1 MAEEKIK
8 ELLEL
13 ELFNDEQIEEL
24 ASMDPD
30 DHEFLNE
37 TLGDFLEQVDTGL
50 AEMKGFRYARIIVV
64 GSRFNAC
71 QMNFLEAREYRN
83 PVS

>member
-1 MAEEKIK
+1 MAEEKIE
-8 ELLEL
+8 ELLEF
-13 ELFNDEQIEEL
+13 ELFNDEQVEEL

-50 AEMKGFRYARIIVV
+50 AEMKGFRYVRRIIFA
-64 GSRFNAC
+64 SRLNAC
-71 QMNFLEAREYRN
+71 HLNFL
-83 PVS
+83 